1 VFLGMQFRRLMV
13 MLGGPQMMPVRDLGM
28 VRGLFVIAGLV
39 MFGGFTVV
47 LGGVVVMVRGM
58 FVMFVDVVFVQ
69 ILAVHRLLPGCCD
82 AHPSIA
88 VDR

>member
-1 VFLGMQFRRLMV
+1 
-13 MLGGPQMMPVRDLGM
+13 
-28 VRGLFVIAGLV
+28 
-39 MFGGFTVV
+39 
-47 LGGVVVMVRGM
+47 
-58 FVMFVDVVFVQ
+58 VDVVFVQ